1 MPKLRIDPSWEG
13 KGGIGRFYSE
23 VSSRLTKAHKLKKV
37 KSPASPLVTFFY
49 AFQSLFYSSKDI
61 FLYFGYIPPFFSKQ
75 KFYFVI
81 YDLNHLDVPY
91 NSSLI
96 KRLFYRLVIKPG
108 CFKAEKIFTISEFS
122 KRRIVEW
129 SGVRESKVV
138 NVGCGVSDI
147 FYKNEKAYEPGYEYI
162 FCPSNRKKHK
172 NEERLIRAFHE
183 VSKKVDIHLIF
194 TGLVTSELDELIK
207 QHDIADRVHFF
218 GYATEQQL
226 AELYK
231 GARLMAFPSLY
242 EGFGLP
248 VLEAVASGTPVL
260 SSNTTALSEISMGL
274 VSFVTPHDFKSIE
287 EKIMEILV
295 TQEERPANPPEF
307 NCSWEVVSFLIEK
320 VIKQ

>member
-49 AFQSLFYSSKDI
+49 AFQSLFYSSKDV

-138 NVGCGVSDI
+138 NVGCGISDI
-147 FYKNEKAYEPGYEYI
+147 FYKNEIAYEPGYEYI

-183 VSKKVDIHLIF
+183 VSNKVDIHLIF
-194 TGLVTSELDELIK
+194 TGLVTPELDELI
-207 QHDIADRVHFF
+207 QQLNIIDRVHFF

-231 GARLMAFPSLY
+231 GARLTAFPSLY

-248 VLEAVASGTPVL
+248 VLESVASGTLVL
-260 SSNTTALSEISMGL
+260 TSNTSSLIEINNKNIYFISPYEVSEIVDTTTFL
-274 VSFVTPHDFKSIE
+274 LNLRERKEPNFTHYKKYQWECVKE
-287 EKIMEILV
+287 AIL
-295 TQEERPANPPEF
+295 
-307 NCSWEVVSFLIEK
+307 K
-320 VIKQ
+320 VIF

>member
-13 KGGIGRFYSE
+13 RGGIGRFYSE
-23 VSSRLTKAHKLKKV
+23 VSSRLTNTHKLKKV
-37 KSPASPLVTFFY
+37 KSPASPLVAFFY
-49 AFQSLFYSSKDI
+49 AFQSLFYSSKDV

-75 KFYFVI
+75 KYYFVI

-91 NSSLI
+91 NSSFI

-129 SGVRESKVV
+129 SGVHESKVV

-147 FYKNEKAYEPGYEYI
+147 FYKNKIAYEPGYEYI

-207 QHDIADRVHFF
+207 QLDITDRVHFF
-218 GYATEQQL
+218 GYASEQQL

-231 GARLMAFPSLY
+231 GSKLMAFPSLY

-260 SSNTTALSEISMGL
+260 SSNTTALTEVAGEGALL
-274 VSFVTPHDFKSIE
+274 VSPYSIE
-287 EKIMEILV
+287 QISLGLFRLLESD
-295 TQEERPANPPEF
+295 RPF
-307 NCSWEVVSFLIEK
+307 RVCQFTDYSWEYVQNNLKKNIIS
-320 VIKQ
+320 